1 MAEGEKKLNVDS
13 IIQRLLEGMG
23 GFIGVKAFFDSYSS
37 SSSRFK
43 TR

>member
-23 GFIGVKAFFDSYSS
+23 SFIVHSS
-37 SSSRFK
+37 PSSLV
-43 TR
+43 